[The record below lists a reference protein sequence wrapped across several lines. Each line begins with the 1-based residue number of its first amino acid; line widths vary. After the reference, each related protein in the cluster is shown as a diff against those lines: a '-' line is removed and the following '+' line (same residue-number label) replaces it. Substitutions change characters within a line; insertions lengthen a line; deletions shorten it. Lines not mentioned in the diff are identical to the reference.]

1 MVFTS
6 KFLAASGLL
15 LSLAS
20 LGASHPGE
28 GHEKRLEEASNA
40 HMVAALN
47 ARALEACN
55 TRPDVKARKERAI
68 ARRQATFDQLRQK
81 RGLKDGESFVTLLSR
96 NPASRKGVLILSK
109 NRAVCPPQR

>member
-6 KFLAASGLL
+6 KILAASGLL

-20 LGASHPGE
+20 LGAAHPGE

-55 TRPDVKARKERAI
+55 ARPEVKARKERAI

-96 NPASRKGVLILSK
+96 NPIARKGTLKL
-109 NRAVCPPQR
+109 